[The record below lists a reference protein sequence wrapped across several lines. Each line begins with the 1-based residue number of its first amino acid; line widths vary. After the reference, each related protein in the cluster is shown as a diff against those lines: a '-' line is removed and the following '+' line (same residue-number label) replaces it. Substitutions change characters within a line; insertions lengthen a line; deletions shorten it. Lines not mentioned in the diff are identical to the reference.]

1 MHLVLHFE
9 RCKNMATK
17 EGEDAPSYRNITV
30 NDLHN
35 AHARRP
41 SFEPQ
46 DEMNNNTG
54 TNMDAETSHPKV
66 ARAWLPGKC
75 IPQTQTTPRYII
87 KRNKIGEHTQ
97 FMSDHALIG
106 KFLGIW
112 PS

>member
-1 MHLVLHFE
+1 MTCTMHV
-9 RCKNMATK
+9 
-17 EGEDAPSYRNITV
+17 
-30 NDLHN
+30 
-35 AHARRP
+35 RRP
-41 SFEPQ
+41 SFEPPQHLREKFLQ

-106 KFLGIW
+106 KFLGLW